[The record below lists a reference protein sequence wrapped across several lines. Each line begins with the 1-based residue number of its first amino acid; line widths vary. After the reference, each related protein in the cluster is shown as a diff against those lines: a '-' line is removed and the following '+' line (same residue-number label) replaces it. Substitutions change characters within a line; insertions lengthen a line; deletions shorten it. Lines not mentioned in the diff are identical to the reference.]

1 VTRLSHPFLKRWLAI
16 SRTRIFVAVTIP
28 CLIGSVV
35 ALSHGFFEVGS
46 FALIFFGLVM
56 VESANLLMADWA
68 TFKKMTLFGGE
79 LPPVIEGSPMI
90 PERVLPLR
98 YSMHAAIICLAF
110 AALTFAYFSA
120 LLGFTVVILGVLAL
134 IVGAFYVL
142 SPVRYGFF
150 STALLPP
157 IVAFGSY
164 YVLVGSASVEPI
176 LACVPMVFISSGVIF
191 TYRVLHTHETRAGF
205 HLRKTLLI
213 CIYALAFLMLATL
226 LVLGLTPKL
235 MILGFASLPILVAII
250 RALHTGSSDYLP
262 ATSLGVLLYTV
273 TGILIVFS
281 YILS

>member
-1 VTRLSHPFLKRWLAI
+1 MA
-16 SRTRIFVAVTIP
+16 
-28 CLIGSVV
+28 
-35 ALSHGFFEVGS
+35 
-46 FALIFFGLVM
+46 
-56 VESANLLMADWA
+56 ESANLLMADWA
-68 TFKKMTLFGGE
+68 IFKNMTLFGGE

-120 LLGFTVVILGVLAL
+120 LLGFTVVILGLLAL

-157 IVAFGSY
+157 IIAFGSY
-164 YVLVGSASVEPI
+164 YVLVGSASVEP
-176 LACVPMVFISSGVIF
+176 MVFISSGVIF
-191 TYRVLHTHETRAGF
+191 TYRILYTHETRARF
-205 HLRKTLLI
+205 HSRKTLLI

-250 RALHTGSSDYLP
+250 RVLHTGSSDYLP

-281 YILS
+281 CILT